1 MSSVYVVRYSLACG
15 TELVSCYNSM
25 YGAIC
30 RLKMMEAT
38 DSFTEDESIHIEKME
53 IISDEEATNRY
64 NRTRNYANK

>member
-15 TELVSCYNSM
+15 TELVSCYDSM

-64 NRTRNYANK
+64 NRIRDYANK